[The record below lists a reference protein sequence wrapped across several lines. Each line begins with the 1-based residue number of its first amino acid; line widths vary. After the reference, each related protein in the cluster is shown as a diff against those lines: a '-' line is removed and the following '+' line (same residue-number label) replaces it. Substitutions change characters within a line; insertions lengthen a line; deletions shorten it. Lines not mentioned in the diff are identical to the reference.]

1 MTDPAHWT
9 GYIIPFVAAVLIFAV
24 AAKRILR
31 VKRRRDLRLQPFPD
45 AWRRLLEENIPLYRH
60 LPQDLKTQLH
70 GLIHLFLDEKTFIGC
85 RGQQITDPVKIT
97 IAAQACMLLLNRP
110 TKLYPRLNTIYV
122 YPHTYV
128 VDSIHHHDGLIVEG
142 KDIRLGE
149 SWRNGPV
156 VLAWDS
162 IARAARNVRYEHNV
176 VLHEFAHQLDQE
188 DGAVNGAPLL
198 DSPSSY
204 KTWAA
209 VLGAEYEKLRNT
221 IHACHHSILDPYGAT
236 DPAEF
241 FAVATEAFFEKP
253 RQMQKHS
260 PRLYEEFKNYYKLD
274 PAKWKADE

>member
-1 MTDPAHWT
+1 VDRLYHSFCGCRFDFRRGGQKNPPRQTASGPSPPA
-9 GYIIPFVAAVLIFAV
+9 
-24 AAKRILR
+24 
-31 VKRRRDLRLQPFPD
+31 FP
-45 AWRRLLEENIPLYRH
+45 RRLAAPARRKYPPLSPSSAGLEN
-60 LPQDLKTQLH
+60 
-70 GLIHLFLDEKTFIGC
+70 IHLFLDEKTFIGC

-110 TKLYPRLNTIYV
+110 TKLYPRLSTIYV
-122 YPHTYV
+122 YPQTYV

-142 KDIRLGE
+142 KDVRLGE

-162 IARAARNVRYEHNV
+162 IARAARNVQYEHNV

-221 IHACHHSILDPYGAT
+221 IHACRHSILDPYGAT

-241 FAVATEAFFEKP
+241 FAVATEAFFERP
-253 RQMQKHS
+253 HQMQKHS